1 MLKNKTVLKI
11 CSVVIAI
18 CLWVYVIGEVDPDSR
33 KKISNIEVSYANT
46 EVLAE
51 RGLAVSD
58 DETEVISVVIDGKR
72 SDVNNAKKRGIA
84 AYADVSGCKEGSNSI
99 EITVSLPDGVR
110 LESVSQEK
118 LKVNVAEL
126 VSEEKTV
133 QIKVS
138 DADNDQNMIPWVADY
153 TPETVIVSGAGNIV
167 DKIDHVV
174 GVVDGT
180 KVDSQL
186 RNFEAE
192 VIPVDKSGNKVDGA
206 ETSYKVVYADVLL
219 LSTRQVKLEVNTE
232 NIAEGMK
239 VADIEAAKTVRIVGS
254 ESAIDKIDKV
264 RGTVD
269 LSGMTASGKAEISI
283 DLPEGVYLYDE
294 DSSVAEVTLEQLQ

>member
-51 RGLAVSD
+51 RGLAVAD
-58 DETEVISVVIDGKR
+58 EETEVISVVIDGKR

-126 VSEEKTV
+126 VSEEKPV
-133 QIKVS
+133 QIKVP
-138 DADNDQNMIPWVADY
+138 DADNDQNMIPWVTDY

-167 DKIDHVV
+167 DKIDHVI

-192 VIPVDKSGNKVDGA
+192 VMPVDKSGNKVDGA

-219 LSTRQVKLEVNTE
+219 LSTRQVKLEVKSGNV
-232 NIAEGMK
+232 AEGMQVK
-239 VADIEAAKTVRIVGS
+239 DIEAAKTVIIAGS
-254 ESAIDKIDKV
+254 ESVLEGIDKV

-269 LSGMTASGKAEISI
+269 LSGMTESGKSEISI
-283 DLPEGVYLYDE
+283 ELPEGVHLYDK
-294 DSSVAEVTLEQLQ
+294 DSTVAEVTLEQLQ

>member
-51 RGLAVSD
+51 RGLAVAD
-58 DETEVISVVIDGKR
+58 EETEVISVVIDGKR

-126 VSEEKTV
+126 VSEEKPV
-133 QIKVS
+133 QIKVP
-138 DADNDQNMIPWVADY
+138 DADNDQNMIPWVTDY

-167 DKIDHVV
+167 DKIDHVI

-206 ETSYKVVYADVLL
+206 ETSYKVVYADNENFEN
-219 LSTRQVKLEVNTE
+219 SITVNVSG
-232 NIAEGMK
+232 NNK
-239 VADIEAAKTVRIVGS
+239 GS
-254 ESAIDKIDKV
+254 VSNV
-264 RGTVD
+264 
-269 LSGMTASGKAEISI
+269 
-283 DLPEGVYLYDE
+283 
-294 DSSVAEVTLEQLQ
+294 

>member
-51 RGLAVSD
+51 RGLAVAD
-58 DETEVISVVIDGKR
+58 EETEVISVVIDGKR
-72 SDVNNAKKRGIA
+72 SDVNNAKKRGIG

-126 VSEEKTV
+126 VSEEKSV

-138 DADNDQNMIPWVADY
+138 DADNDQNMIPWVTDY

-167 DKIDHVV
+167 DKIDHVI

-186 RNFEAE
+186 RNLEAE

-219 LSTRQVKLEVNTE
+219 LSTRQVKLEVKPGNV
-232 NIAEGMK
+232 AEGMQVK
-239 VADIEAAKTVRIVGS
+239 DIEAAKTVIIAGS
-254 ESAIDKIDKV
+254 ESALEGIDKV

-283 DLPEGVYLYDE
+283 ELPEGVHLYDK
-294 DSSVAEVTLEQLQ
+294 DSTVAEVTLEQQL

>member
-51 RGLAVSD
+51 RGLAVAD
-58 DETEVISVVIDGKR
+58 EETEVISVVIDGKR

-126 VSEEKTV
+126 VSEEKPV

-138 DADNDQNMIPWVADY
+138 DADNDQKMIPWVTDY

-167 DKIDHVV
+167 DKIDHVI

-186 RNFEAE
+186 RNLEAE

-219 LSTRQVKLEVNTE
+219 LSTRQVKLEVKPGNV
-232 NIAEGMK
+232 AEGMQVK
-239 VADIEAAKTVRIVGS
+239 DIEAAKTVIIAGS
-254 ESAIDKIDKV
+254 ESALEGIDKV

-283 DLPEGVYLYDE
+283 ELPEGVHLYDK
-294 DSSVAEVTLEQLQ
+294 DSTVAEVTLEQQL

>member
-51 RGLAVSD
+51 RGLAVAD
-58 DETEVISVVIDGKR
+58 EETEVISVVIDGKR

-126 VSEEKTV
+126 VSEEKPV
-133 QIKVS
+133 QIKVP
-138 DADNDQNMIPWVADY
+138 DADNDQNMIPWVTDY

-167 DKIDHVV
+167 DKIDHVI

-219 LSTRQVKLEVNTE
+219 LSTRQVKLEVKSGNV
-232 NIAEGMK
+232 AEGMQVK
-239 VADIEAAKTVRIVGS
+239 DIEAAKTVIIAGA
-254 ESAIDKIDKV
+254 ESVSSSYVVVSNVLFSISYVCPCNVADV
-264 RGTVD
+264 VP
-269 LSGMTASGKAEISI
+269 ASAFNVI
-283 DLPEGVYLYDE
+283 
-294 DSSVAEVTLEQLQ
+294 

>member
-51 RGLAVSD
+51 RGLAVAD
-58 DETEVISVVIDGKR
+58 EETEVISVVIDGKR
-72 SDVNNAKKRGIA
+72 SDVNNAKKRGIG

-99 EITVSLPDGVR
+99 EITVNLPDGVR

-126 VSEEKTV
+126 VSEEKPV

-138 DADNDQNMIPWVADY
+138 DADNDQKMIPWVTDY

-167 DKIDHVV
+167 DKIDHVI

-186 RNFEAE
+186 RNLEAE

-219 LSTRQVKLEVNTE
+219 LSTRQVILEVKPGNVV
-232 NIAEGMK
+232 EGMQVK
-239 VADIEAAKTVRIVGS
+239 DIEAAKTVIIAGS
-254 ESAIDKIDKV
+254 ESALEGIDKV

-283 DLPEGVYLYDE
+283 ELPEGVHLYDK
-294 DSSVAEVTLEQLQ
+294 DSTVAEVTLEQQL

>member
-51 RGLAVSD
+51 RGLAVAD
-58 DETEVISVVIDGKR
+58 EETEVISVVIDGKR

-126 VSEEKTV
+126 VSEEKPV
-133 QIKVS
+133 QIKVP
-138 DADNDQNMIPWVADY
+138 DADNDQKMIPWVTDY

-167 DKIDHVV
+167 DKIDHVI

-219 LSTRQVKLEVNTE
+219 LSTRQVKLEVKPGNV
-232 NIAEGMK
+232 AEGMQVK
-239 VADIEAAKTVRIVGS
+239 DIEAAKTVIIAGS
-254 ESAIDKIDKV
+254 ESVLEGIDKV

-269 LSGMTASGKAEISI
+269 LSGMTESGKEEISI
-283 DLPEGVYLYDE
+283 ELPEGVHLYDK
-294 DSSVAEVTLEQLQ
+294 DSTVAEVTLEQQL

>member
-51 RGLAVSD
+51 RGLAVAD
-58 DETEVISVVIDGKR
+58 EETEVISVVIDGKR

-126 VSEEKTV
+126 VSEEKPV
-133 QIKVS
+133 QIKVP
-138 DADNDQNMIPWVADY
+138 DADNDQNMIPWVTDY

-167 DKIDHVV
+167 DKIDHVI

-219 LSTRQVKLEVNTE
+219 LSTRQVKLEVKSGNV
-232 NIAEGMK
+232 AEGMQVK
-239 VADIEAAKTVRIVGS
+239 DIEAAKTVIIAGS
-254 ESAIDKIDKV
+254 ESVLEGIDKV

-269 LSGMTASGKAEISI
+269 LSGMTESGKAEISI
-283 DLPEGVYLYDE
+283 ELPEGVHLYDK
-294 DSSVAEVTLEQLQ
+294 DSTVAEVTLEQLQ

>member
-51 RGLAVSD
+51 RGLAVAD
-58 DETEVISVVIDGKR
+58 EETEVISVVIDGKR

-126 VSEEKTV
+126 VSEEKPV
-133 QIKVS
+133 QIKVP
-138 DADNDQNMIPWVADY
+138 DADNDQNMIPWVTDY

-167 DKIDHVV
+167 DKIDHVI

-219 LSTRQVKLEVNTE
+219 LSTRQVKLEVKPGNV
-232 NIAEGMK
+232 AEGMQVK
-239 VADIEAAKTVRIVGS
+239 DIEAAKTVIIAGS
-254 ESAIDKIDKV
+254 ESALEGIDKV

-283 DLPEGVYLYDE
+283 ELPEGVHLYDK
-294 DSSVAEVTLEQLQ
+294 DSTVAEVTLEQQL

>member
-51 RGLAVSD
+51 RGLAVAD
-58 DETEVISVVIDGKR
+58 EETEVISVVIDGKR

-126 VSEEKTV
+126 VSEEKPV

-138 DADNDQNMIPWVADY
+138 DADNDQKMIPWVTDY

-167 DKIDHVV
+167 DKIDHVI

-186 RNFEAE
+186 RNLEAE
-192 VIPVDKSGNKVDGA
+192 VIPVDKSANKVDGA

-219 LSTRQVKLEVNTE
+219 LSTRQVKLEVKPGNV
-232 NIAEGMK
+232 AEGMQVK
-239 VADIEAAKTVRIVGS
+239 DIEASKTVIIAGS
-254 ESAIDKIDKV
+254 ESALEGIDKV

-269 LSGMTASGKAEISI
+269 LSGMTESGKAEISI
-283 DLPEGVYLYDE
+283 ELPEGVHLYDK
-294 DSSVAEVTLEQLQ
+294 DSTVAEVTL

>member
-51 RGLAVSD
+51 RGLAVAD
-58 DETEVISVVIDGKR
+58 EETEVISVVIDGKR
-72 SDVNNAKKRGIA
+72 SDVNNAKKRGIG

-126 VSEEKTV
+126 VSEEKSV

-138 DADNDQNMIPWVADY
+138 DADNDQNMIPWVTDY

-167 DKIDHVV
+167 DKIDHVI

-186 RNFEAE
+186 RNLEAE

-219 LSTRQVKLEVNTE
+219 LSTRQVKLEVKPGNV
-232 NIAEGMK
+232 AEGMQVK
-239 VADIEAAKTVRIVGS
+239 DIEAAKTVIIAGS
-254 ESAIDKIDKV
+254 ESALEGIDKV

-283 DLPEGVYLYDE
+283 ELPEGVHLYDK
-294 DSSVAEVTLEQLQ
+294 DSTVAEVTLEQQQ

>member
-51 RGLAVSD
+51 RGLAVAD
-58 DETEVISVVIDGKR
+58 EETEVISVVIDGKR
-72 SDVNNAKKRGIA
+72 SDVNNAKKRGIG

-126 VSEEKTV
+126 VSEEKPV

-138 DADNDQNMIPWVADY
+138 DADNDQKMIPWVTDY

-167 DKIDHVV
+167 DKIDHVI

-186 RNFEAE
+186 RNLEAE

-219 LSTRQVKLEVNTE
+219 LSTRQVILEVKPGNV
-232 NIAEGMK
+232 AEGMQVK
-239 VADIEAAKTVRIVGS
+239 DIEAAKTVIIAGS
-254 ESAIDKIDKV
+254 ESALEGIDKV

-283 DLPEGVYLYDE
+283 ELPEGVHLYDK
-294 DSSVAEVTLEQLQ
+294 DSTVAEVTLEQQL

>member
-51 RGLAVSD
+51 RGLAVAD
-58 DETEVISVVIDGKR
+58 EETEVISVVIDGKR

-126 VSEEKTV
+126 VSEEKPV

-138 DADNDQNMIPWVADY
+138 DADNDQKMIPWVTDY

-167 DKIDHVV
+167 DKIDHVI

-186 RNFEAE
+186 RNLEAE

-219 LSTRQVKLEVNTE
+219 LSTRQVKLEVKPGNV
-232 NIAEGMK
+232 AEGMQVK
-239 VADIEAAKTVRIVGS
+239 DIEAAKTVIIAGS
-254 ESAIDKIDKV
+254 ESALEGIDKV

-283 DLPEGVYLYDE
+283 ELPEGVHLYDK
-294 DSSVAEVTLEQLQ
+294 DSTVAEVTLEQLQ

>member
-51 RGLAVSD
+51 RGLAVAD
-58 DETEVISVVIDGKR
+58 EETEVISVVIDGKR

-126 VSEEKTV
+126 VSEEKPV
-133 QIKVS
+133 QIKVP
-138 DADNDQNMIPWVADY
+138 DADNDQNMIPWVTDY

-167 DKIDHVV
+167 DKIDHVI

-219 LSTRQVKLEVNTE
+219 LSTRQVKLEVKSGNV
-232 NIAEGMK
+232 AEGMQVK
-239 VADIEAAKTVRIVGS
+239 DIEAAKTVIIAGS
-254 ESAIDKIDKV
+254 ESVLEGIDKV

-269 LSGMTASGKAEISI
+269 LSGMTESGKA
-283 DLPEGVYLYDE
+283 
-294 DSSVAEVTLEQLQ
+294 

>member
-51 RGLAVSD
+51 RGLAVAD
-58 DETEVISVVIDGKR
+58 EETEVISVVIDGKR

-126 VSEEKTV
+126 VSEEKPV

-138 DADNDQNMIPWVADY
+138 DADNDQKMIPWVTDY

-167 DKIDHVV
+167 DKIDHVI

-186 RNFEAE
+186 RNLEAE

-219 LSTRQVKLEVNTE
+219 LSTRQVKLEVKPGNV
-232 NIAEGMK
+232 AEGMQVK
-239 VADIEAAKTVRIVGS
+239 DIEAARTVIIAGS
-254 ESAIDKIDKV
+254 ESALEGIDKV

-283 DLPEGVYLYDE
+283 ELPEGVHLYDK
-294 DSSVAEVTLEQLQ
+294 DSTVAEVTLEQQL